1 MTEPVKE
8 GPGEAYDRALQLSLY
23 ETIANRR
30 ATYDTMLW
38 QAPVL
43 SLTAQAFLFTIALGA
58 GNARLPRFLAG
69 TLALITALGSMQLM
83 AKQRFHE
90 QVDSRLLSLHEE
102 RTGLA
107 HMVGTPMHGQM
118 EQRVT
123 AAGLVRPWYAKPSSY
138 KLWMAI
144 LASFAIAATVVVLL
158 AWLHPQVLE

>member
-1 MTEPVKE
+1 MTELSREEPDPSHE
-8 GPGEAYDRALQLSLY
+8 HALRLSLY
-23 ETIANRR
+23 ETVASRR

-58 GNARLPRFLAG
+58 GNSRLSRLLAG
-69 TLALITALGSMQLM
+69 ALALVTALGSMQLM

-90 QVDSRLLSLHEE
+90 QVDSRLLALHEE

-107 HMVGTPMHGQM
+107 QLIGTPMHGQM
-118 EQRVT
+118 DQRVT

-138 KLWMAI
+138 RLWMAI
-144 LASFAIAATVVVLL
+144 LAAFAVVASAV
-158 AWLHPQVLE
+158 ASIGANS